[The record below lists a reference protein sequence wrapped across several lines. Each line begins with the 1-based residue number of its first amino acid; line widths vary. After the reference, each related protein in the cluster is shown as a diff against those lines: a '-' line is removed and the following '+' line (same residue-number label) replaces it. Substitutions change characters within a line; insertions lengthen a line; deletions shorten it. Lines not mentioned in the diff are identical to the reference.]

1 MPRQL
6 AGVYD
11 LNYLASAFSTC
22 STTFGPSHIL
32 HFLLYRSDS
41 SLGFT
46 NYVYKKFCRFP
57 GDTTQVIKP
66 QNSYKF
72 SRGSSTNT
80 PRSERYLTT
89 RGVTSR
95 VRRLLCLKCW
105 CRHHAKSS
113 SYVLSPKKCL
123 FFVWSSP
130 SLTNNFYALYKL
142 HKYLVFYDDEICINC
157 WSKIDM
163 TKSRNKLIFKQRVY
177 LD

>member
-32 HFLLYRSDS
+32 HFLLYRSDSSLGFTNYVYKKFCRFQGDNRSDS

-123 FFVWSSP
+123 FFLFGHPHLWP
-130 SLTNNFYALYKL
+130 IIFMHYIN
-142 HKYLVFYDDEICINC
+142 CINT
-157 WSKIDM
+157 WFFMMMK
-163 TKSRNKLIFKQRVY
+163 FV
-177 LD
+177 

>member
-46 NYVYKKFCRFP
+46 NYVYKKFCRFQGDNRSDSSLGFTNYVYKKFCRFP

-72 SRGSSTNT
+72 SRGSYTNL
-80 PRSERYLTT
+80 PRSERYLTPK
-89 RGVTSR
+89 GSS
-95 VRRLLCLKCW
+95 LK
-105 CRHHAKSS
+105 
-113 SYVLSPKKCL
+113 SPQ
-123 FFVWSSP
+123 
-130 SLTNNFYALYKL
+130 
-142 HKYLVFYDDEICINC
+142 II
-157 WSKIDM
+157 M
-163 TKSRNKLIFKQRVY
+163 FKM
-177 LD
+177 LM